1 MSNQVQQPVVAAP
14 IPGLSEQQQNIAADC
29 GSRYFQAKWD
39 AIETARVYARDVLGI
54 DPTFEQFEQGR
65 ISWVNGYVEANPENT
80 GNAADAAWKQFLALL
95 SELFGIS
102 PVKPKS
108 DNKGAT
114 KKRTERAAKIE
125 KLVQHYTENGAKS
138 ARDLE
143 GMRMAAFEAAAKGNS
158 AAEKIADELKT
169 VLRVVNSEQNKELGE
184 QRKELRKSVRAA
196 AGKCSSIERLQ
207 QALDILDEENAVLFD
222 SVEDEEDED

>member
-1 MSNQVQQPVVAAP
+1 
-14 IPGLSEQQQNIAADC
+14 
-29 GSRYFQAKWD
+29 
-39 AIETARVYARDVLGI
+39 
-54 DPTFEQFEQGR
+54 
-65 ISWVNGYVEANPENT
+65 
-80 GNAADAAWKQFLALL
+80 
-95 SELFGIS
+95 
-102 PVKPKS
+102 
-108 DNKGAT
+108 
-114 KKRTERAAKIE
+114 
-125 KLVQHYTENGAKS
+125 
-138 ARDLE
+138 
-143 GMRMAAFEAAAKGNS
+143 MRMAAFEAAAKGNS